1 MLCIRFRFPCLH
13 PSGSAGVSLA
23 SSPVIFPRDSLRT
36 PKRRLFSPI
45 YFILRGKRRQK
56 SDKKA
61 LFYQFYHALRLR
73 AGGRAGSSCRR
84 LLSRRSARFVGA
96 AERSACAPPAQAAK
110 PEFGPNRPLTNPS
123 FETHAYKKKPQRCS
137 DSLQQG
143 RFPRPVF
150 PGRAFHS
157 PALPILPLPA
167 HRPARAP
174 LPGSPGPPIP
184 RLICRQQAGTG
195 LLRYDA
201 SRNTP
206 LTSMN
211 P

>member
-1 MLCIRFRFPCLH
+1 MPASFWFCGRFPCFQPRH
-13 PSGSAGVSLA
+13 FSQRFSQNSQKT
-23 SSPVIFPRDSLRT
+23 PVFHIC
-36 PKRRLFSPI
+36 
-45 YFILRGKRRQK
+45 FILRSKRRQK

-61 LFYQFYHALRLR
+61 LFYQFLSRPAPADWRQGRELLPPSSQPQVCKVCRR
-73 AGGRAGSSCRR
+73 GRAFCLRP
-84 LLSRRSARFVGA
+84 A
-96 AERSACAPPAQAAK
+96 APGRKAGIWSDRP
-110 PEFGPNRPLTNPS
+110 PLTNPS
-123 FETHAYKKKPQRCS
+123 FETHAYKKKPQRCP

-157 PALPILPLPA
+157 PDFPILPLPA
-167 HRPARAP
+167 HLPARAP
-174 LPGSPGPPIP
+174 LPGSPGPSIP

>member
-36 PKRRLFSPI
+36 PKRRLFSLI

-96 AERSACAPPAQAAK
+96 AARSACAPPPQAAK
-110 PEFGPNRPLTNPS
+110 PEFGPNRPPTNPS
-123 FETHAYKKKPQRCS
+123 FETHAYKKSRSAVPTACSKAGFPAPSFQAAPFIARISQFFPFLHTGPPAPRC
-137 DSLQQG
+137 
-143 RFPRPVF
+143 PAP
-150 PGRAFHS
+150 PGRPF
-157 PALPILPLPA
+157 PALSAVSRRERVCCATTPA
-167 HRPARAP
+167 
-174 LPGSPGPPIP
+174 GIP
-184 RLICRQQAGTG
+184 RSQA
-195 LLRYDA
+195 
-201 SRNTP
+201 
-206 LTSMN
+206 
-211 P
+211 

>member
-1 MLCIRFRFPCLH
+1 M
-13 PSGSAGVSLA
+13 
-23 SSPVIFPRDSLRT
+23 
-36 PKRRLFSPI
+36 
-45 YFILRGKRRQK
+45 
-56 SDKKA
+56 
-61 LFYQFYHALRLR
+61 
-73 AGGRAGSSCRR
+73 
-84 LLSRRSARFVGA
+84 FVGA
-96 AERSACAPPAQAAK
+96 AERSACARRPRPQSRDLVRTA
-110 PEFGPNRPLTNPS
+110 PLTNLS
-123 FETHAYKKKPQRCS
+123 FETLAYKKKPQRCP

-143 RFPRPVF
+143 RLARPVF

-157 PALPILPLPA
+157 PAFSILPFLHTCLPA
-167 HRPARAP
+167 PRC
-174 LPGSPGPPIP
+174 PGSPGPPIP

>member
-1 MLCIRFRFPCLH
+1 M
-13 PSGSAGVSLA
+13 
-23 SSPVIFPRDSLRT
+23 T
-36 PKRRLFSPI
+36 RRLC
-45 YFILRGKRRQK
+45 FI
-56 SDKKA
+56 S
-61 LFYQFYHALRLR
+61 FYHALRLR
-73 AGGRAGSSCRR
+73 TGGRAGSSCRR

-96 AERSACAPPAQAAK
+96 AERSACAPPPQAAK
-110 PEFGPNRPLTNPS
+110 PGFGPTAPPLTNPS
-123 FETHAYKKKPQRCS
+123 FETHAYKKKPQRCP

-157 PALPILPLPA
+157 PDFPILPLPA

-174 LPGSPGPPIP
+174 LPGSPGPSIP